1 MAVILG
7 YDMPMTAEA
16 TQGHRTF
23 IPAAGYEL
31 LLPLYDVL
39 AKLVGS
45 EAAHR
50 QLVDQAGIEP
60 GHHVLDIGCG
70 TGNLTLLIKG
80 HHPRAEVVGLD
91 PDPKALT
98 RARRKAEEQGLAVRL
113 DRGFSD
119 ELPYAEAS
127 FDRVFSAFML
137 HHLPPDVKEKT
148 LREAR
153 RVLRSGG
160 VFHSLD
166 FGGTGHANGIIGYL
180 FHRAHVGDQSR
191 IPSLMREAGFADV
204 TELAPRDTIM
214 GRVSYWRAST

>member
-1 MAVILG
+1 MSAG
-7 YDMPMTAEA
+7 AREG
-16 TQGHRTF
+16 QRTY
-23 IPAAGYEL
+23 IPAAGYDW

-39 AKLVGS
+39 GRLIGT

-50 QLVDQAGIEP
+50 QLVDQADIEP

-70 TGNLTLLIKG
+70 TGNLTLLVKRL
-80 HHPRAEVVGLD
+80 HPRAEVAGLD
-91 PDPKALT
+91 PDPKALA
-98 RARRKAEEQGLAVRL
+98 RARKKAEERGFAVRF

-137 HHLPPDVKEKT
+137 HHLALDAKEKT

-160 VFHSLD
+160 ALYALD
-166 FGGTGHANGIIGYL
+166 FRGTHGIIAHL
-180 FHRAHVGDQSR
+180 FHHAHLADQHR
-191 IPSLMREAGFADV
+191 IPALMQDAGFAPV
-204 TELAPRDTIM
+204 TELAPRDTIL
-214 GRVSYWRAST
+214 GRVSYWRASG